1 MNNASFALLLL
12 LTPAIFGCGSTGS
25 VKDPGFALPA
35 APAYMAPVEKKR
47 FKPGANAK
55 VIAAQRNSELDIAN
69 SRLVKSKRWYRRVQA
84 TAGGGK

>member
-1 MNNASFALLLL
+1 MNSARFALVLLL
-12 LTPAIFGCGSTGS
+12 PLALFGCASGS
-25 VKDPGFALPA
+25 VKDPGFTLPA
-35 APAYMAPVEKKR
+35 APAYMAPVEKKQ

-84 TAGGGK
+84 TAGGNK